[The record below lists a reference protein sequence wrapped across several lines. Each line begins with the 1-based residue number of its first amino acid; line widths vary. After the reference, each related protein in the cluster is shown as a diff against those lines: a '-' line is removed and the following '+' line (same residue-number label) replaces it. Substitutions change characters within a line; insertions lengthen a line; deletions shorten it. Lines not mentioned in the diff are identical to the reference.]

1 MMSLA
6 LYRAA
11 WAAGLALRVPELLLR
26 SRPAELDERLGRGA
40 VVEPGALWIHAASVG
55 EVTAAEVLVRALRRA
70 RFGPIAVTTVT
81 RTGRARAAELRADV
95 GPWHAPLDAPRPVAT
110 FLDRVRPRAL
120 VILETELWPNLLLEL
135 GRRGVPWAVASGRL
149 SPRAQARYRPAH
161 GLLRAMLAEVRAVAA
176 RSEADAERFVR
187 LGAPPG
193 AVRAV
198 GDLKDD
204 REVPPWSAPP
214 DDRPR
219 WAAACTRPGE
229 EKDVLEALRVIRGQV
244 PSGELVLA
252 PRHPERFDEAA
263 RIVERAGL
271 PLRRWSARD
280 EPTPLDGWTV
290 LLVDEMGVLP
300 DAYRRSWCAFVGGTL
315 RPFGGHNPLEAAAGG
330 RGVLVG
336 PHTESCDVAVDC
348 LAARGG
354 LTRVQ
359 SARELGERVAEL
371 LTDPAAAVRS
381 GRAAWD
387 AAKSLGGAADA
398 TVAFLAERGALG

>member
-6 LYRAA
+6 LYRAV
-11 WAAGLALRVPELLLR
+11 WAAGLALRVPELLLG
-26 SRPAELDERLGRGA
+26 SRRAELDERLGRGDA
-40 VVEPGALWIHAASVG
+40 VQPGALWIHAASVG

-70 RFGPIAVTTVT
+70 RIGPIAVTTVT
-81 RTGRARAAELRADV
+81 RTGRARAAELRPDL
-95 GPWHAPLDAPRPVAT
+95 GPWHAPLDAPVPVAR

-135 GRRGVPWAVASGRL
+135 GRRSIPWGVASARL
-149 SPRAQARYRPAH
+149 SPRAEGRYRPAR
-161 GLLRAMLAEVRAVAA
+161 GLLRAMLAGVRAVAA

-187 LGAPPG
+187 LGAPAA
-193 AVRAV
+193 AVRAI

-204 REVPPWSAPP
+204 REVPPWAAPP
-214 DDRPR
+214 EDRPR

-229 EKDVLEALRVIRGQV
+229 EKEILEALQVMRGKV

-252 PRHPERFDEAA
+252 PRHPERFDEVA
-263 RIVERAGL
+263 RLVERAGL

-280 EPTPLDGWTV
+280 EPASGDGWSV

-330 RGVLVG
+330 RSVLVG
-336 PHTESCDVAVDC
+336 PHTESCELAVGR
-348 LAARGG
+348 LEARGG
-354 LTRVQ
+354 LIRVQ
-359 SARELGERVAEL
+359 AARELGERVAEL
-371 LTDPAAAVRS
+371 LADPAAALRS

-387 AAKSLGGAADA
+387 AAKSFGGAADA